1 MLMSIRIGREKAP
14 GLLLF
19 AYAHMCRRRRRK
31 GDKNM
36 GDKKKE
42 PRRYSHLSA
51 EERDEIIAQL
61 SGGKSFRTTAKRIGR
76 SVSTAEREVKRA
88 LVLTNGWE
96 KSSCPL
102 RGKKYTVCNQC
113 PVHAVCRRPKVYYS
127 RDKGQDQAYE
137 KKHALRRTGTPK
149 SLVDAIDEEVAEGND
164 KGQSIEY
171 IQHFYPNSSKVS
183 AVTIRR
189 WIIQGRLSTSA
200 IRLRRRK
207 AYRRN
212 SARPGVPVIELDS
225 VEGTTCDERSI
236 LTIMFV
242 SEHFQYGRVYSK
254 SDGPS
259 EVAGYLRILLGE
271 LSDVAPGKEFVF
283 LADNGIEFDGIVPL
297 EKEFPFL
304 HVFYASPYRSTDK
317 AHCERN
323 HEKFR
328 YVVPKGISLDGFSQE
343 DIDEMFSNVD
353 SYATKAT
360 GWKRPCELLAGSYSP
375 ELLSFTGVRPM
386 SVTDVNLRPKF

>member
-1 MLMSIRIGREKAP
+1 MNDSNKKKKLRRYRHLSDEERYDIIGYMDQGMSFRAIGR
-14 GLLLF
+14 
-19 AYAHMCRRRRRK
+19 
-31 GDKNM
+31 
-36 GDKKKE
+36 
-42 PRRYSHLSA
+42 
-51 EERDEIIAQL
+51 
-61 SGGKSFRTTAKRIGR
+61 RIGR
-76 SVSTAEREVKRA
+76 SASTVEREARRG
-88 LVLTNGWE
+88 LVRKKGWQ
-96 KSSCPL
+96 KTPCPYL
-102 RGKKYTVCNQC
+102 GKKGVSVCNQC
-113 PVHAVCRRPKVYYS
+113 RHKTECFRSKVYYHAAEAS
-127 RDKGQDQAYE
+127 EKAYG
-137 KKHALRRTGTPK
+137 KRHALRRTRTAPE
-149 SLVDAIDEEVAEGND
+149 LVKAIDAEVDEGTD

-171 IQHFYPNSSKVS
+171 IQHFYPSSRKVS
-183 AVTIRR
+183 VATIRR
-189 WIIQGRLSTSA
+189 WIIQGRLSVSP
-200 IRLRRRK
+200 IRLRRRR
-207 AYRRN
+207 AYRKKY
-212 SARPGVPVIELDS
+212 AYKRPKSDFERLCALKAGHTMREYRIFRREHPEIPVIELDS
-225 VEGTTCDERSI
+225 VEGKTSDERSI

-283 LADNGIEFDGIVPL
+283 LADNGIEFDGLVPL

-343 DIDEMFSNVD
+343 DIDEMFSDVD